1 MEIYTQGIGEKRF
14 SPEEIK
20 INFNFKIHAKTYEQT
35 LNEGIKKV
43 DEFTKLLEKLN
54 FKRETFKTL
63 AFRVY
68 EETKYDKE
76 KQKDVL
82 VGYIYNHDA
91 SLIFDY
97 DMKRLSSLIQEIS
110 KLKDGPKANISF
122 SLKNEDKAKSACI
135 DKAYKNVNGEAI
147 LDGKKSLGFWLDR
160 TYINE
165 SSFSD
170 AFATSLHELTHKYG
184 GDESAAFSYKLTDV
198 MQKVFEAIN
207 SNPNLAIQLKILE
220 KAWNEQN

>member
-43 DEFTKLLEKLN
+43 DEFTKLLKKLN

-68 EETKYDKE
+68 EETKYDKG

-122 SLKNEDKAKSACI
+122 SLKNEDRAKSACI
-135 DKAYKNVNGEAI
+135 DKAYKNAKTKAEAI
-147 LDGKKSLGFWLDR
+147 AKSAGKKLLECKKVSF
-160 TYINE
+160 E
-165 SSFSD
+165 SFD
-170 AFATSLHELTHKYG
+170 EKV
-184 GDESAAFSYKLTDV
+184 ESATKFNGMAKMALQDSYSMHSIENIIVPQDIEVSQELYCLWV
-198 MQKVFEAIN
+198 AE
-207 SNPNLAIQLKILE
+207 
-220 KAWNEQN
+220 